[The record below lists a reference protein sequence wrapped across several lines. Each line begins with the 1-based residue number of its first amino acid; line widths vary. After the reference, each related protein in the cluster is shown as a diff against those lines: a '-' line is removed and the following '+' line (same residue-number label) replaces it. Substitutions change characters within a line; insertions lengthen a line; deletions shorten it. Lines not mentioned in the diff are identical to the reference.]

1 VLNNSAPLNNEE
13 EKTMSKNF
21 TDPWANYPILKHK
34 DRIVIQNE
42 NYSDLYEINIIDFKL
57 LDKSEDKNRIT
68 QIVKVKGK

>member
-1 VLNNSAPLNNEE
+1 
-13 EKTMSKNF
+13 MSKNF
-21 TDPWANYPILKHK
+21 TDPWASYPILKHK

>member
-1 VLNNSAPLNNEE
+1 
-13 EKTMSKNF
+13 MSKNF